1 MVQCKICQGPT
12 TAFYDDYMQC
22 RTFHCSDCAFIFK
35 DEQALISKEK
45 ELKVYQQHNN
55 SEENLGYVAMFQDF
69 IDKTF
74 APHKA
79 QIKTALDFGSGP
91 TPVLAKMLMREGFAT
106 DIYDKFFS
114 PEKVFEGKTYDLITS
129 TEVLEHIGDVHG
141 VMALLTRHL
150 NPGGY
155 LALMTQFHD
164 NTREHYLQ
172 WWYRRDPTHIVFYR
186 PETFQVLAKQYGM
199 TLHYHDSKKI
209 VLLQKTS
216 LDKSKP
222 PVLQ

>member
-1 MVQCKICQGPT
+1 MQCKICQGPV

-22 RTFHCSDCAFIFK
+22 ETFHCSGCELIFK
-35 DEQALISKEK
+35 DDHAVVSEEK

-69 IDKTF
+69 IDKSV
-74 APHKA
+74 APYKE
-79 QIKTALDFGSGP
+79 QIKSALDFGSGP
-91 TPVLAKMLMREGFAT
+91 SPVLAKMLVRERFET

-114 PEKVFEGKTYDLITS
+114 PEKVFEGKRYDLITS

-141 VMALLTRHL
+141 VMRLFTQHL

-164 NTREHYLQ
+164 NTREHYLN

-186 PETFQVLAKQYGM
+186 PESFAVLAKQYGM
-199 TLHYHDSKKI
+199 TLRYHDSKKI
-209 VLLQKTS
+209 VLLQKQTTCATIHQ
-216 LDKSKP
+216 D
-222 PVLQ
+222 